1 MGQQQ
6 LLLVILVTIIVG
18 IATVVAINT
27 FGTAADSANVDAVVI
42 DAAQISSA
50 AQGYYMKPAMLG
62 GGSRSFE
69 GVTFNDFAFPA
80 AGISDDGLVA
90 QNENGYY
97 ELVGTTT
104 ANAQEFTLQACAI
117 SNDGYVPGTIDPDT
131 RVLTP
136 GICGIPVRTSTVS
149 ENSYTSLF

>member
-18 IATVVAINT
+18 IASVVAFNT
-27 FGTAADSANVDAVVI
+27 FGSAADIANVDAVII
-42 DAAQISSA
+42 DVSQIAAA
-50 AQGYYMKPAMLG
+50 TQGFYMKAAMFG
-62 GGSRSFE
+62 GGSRSFD
-69 GVTFNDFAFPA
+69 GLTFNGFAFPA
-80 AGISDDGLVA
+80 AGITTDGLTA
-90 QNENGYY
+90 QNENGFYTIA
-97 ELVGTTT
+97 VATDGD
-104 ANAQEFTLQACAI
+104 EFTLIACAA